1 VRRWSWLKGNSQF
14 LRRLADMIRALQVF
28 AKKILRTDV
37 RLLAITVI
45 VLLFFAL
52 VDRIPDKP
60 SIFKDGG
67 LRSAQS
73 LHVPAGLGEPDIA
86 ATVRFLNGHH
96 FQANS
101 RLRRKLPSQI
111 VHSFDSITGRSLA
124 ADLSPP
130 HS

>member
-1 VRRWSWLKGNSQF
+1 
-14 LRRLADMIRALQVF
+14 MIRALQVF
-28 AKKILRTDV
+28 VKKILLSDL

-45 VLLFFAL
+45 ALLFFAS

-60 SIFKDGG
+60 SVFTEGG
-67 LRSAQS
+67 FRTTQS
-73 LHVPAGLGEPDIA
+73 LHVPAGLGESGIA
-86 ATVRFLNGHH
+86 VTVRFLNSYH

-101 RLRRKLPSQI
+101 GLRRKLPPQI
-111 VHSFDSITGRSLA
+111 VRSFDSITGRFLA